1 MVLRPNDPRSPARQ
15 IVDDL
20 RRRIA
25 LGELAP
31 GDQLPSNAD
40 MRTMYGVSNQTA
52 QNAIAALKRDDLVYS
67 VPGRGVFVRTDLD
80 PEHLRGQL
88 GTDNEQP
95 ELYGDLLARISELSN
110 AQSELARALVEIEE
124 RVEVI
129 EERQQADHQTSDR
142 PPSTADR

>member
-25 LGELAP
+25 LGELAA
-31 GDQLPSNAD
+31 GDQLPSNAE
-40 MRTMYGVSNQTA
+40 MRTLYEVSNQTA

-80 PEHLRGQL
+80 LDDLRSQL
-88 GTDNEQP
+88 SGDEGQP
-95 ELYGDLLARISELSN
+95 ELYGDLLARIVELDD
-110 AQSELARALVEIEE
+110 AQSKLTQALADITE
-124 RVEVI
+124 RVEII
-129 EERQQADHQTSDR
+129 EERQGEGQHLANQ
-142 PPSTADR
+142 PPSVAER